1 MTEFNIKVK
10 CNDVQLVALN
20 NLTEYNCFES
30 VEEYL
35 QDRLKS
41 TVRHSVEEVRHMNS
55 NNYNPHEELI
65 NSIKELIKTIK
76 DGKG

>member
-20 NLTEYNCFES
+20 QLTELNCFDT

-41 TVRHSVEEVRHMNS
+41 TVRHSVEEVRHYEKS
-55 NNYNPHEELI
+55 DYN
-65 NSIKELIKTIK
+65 LIKN
-76 DGKG
+76 